1 MKKNMFYKKAFTLL
15 EMLVVLGIIA
25 IIVSVTVASY
35 GVVQKKAR
43 DSKRKSDL
51 KAVQNCMEQYYTT
64 NSYKYQ
70 ALTAGSAISGSINCG
85 STSITAPTD
94 PLSSGSYIYNVN
106 STSTSDYT
114 ITATLEGGGTFVI
127 TNLQ

>member
-1 MKKNMFYKKAFTLL
+1 MKKAFTLL

-51 KAVQNCMEQYYTT
+51 KAVQNCMEQYYTNT
-64 NSYKYQ
+64 SYQYQ
-70 ALTAGSAISGSINCG
+70 VLSKGGSNEISGSVNCG

-94 PLSSGSYIYNVN
+94 PLGTGSYIYNVN
-106 STSTSDYT
+106 STSATAYT

-127 TNLQ
+127 VNLQ